1 MTLPSAS
8 AESRTAQLRRVT
20 LSSLL
25 GTAIEYYDF
34 MLYST
39 MAAVAL
45 GRLFFPSSNPTMSTI
60 GAFGTLAAGYL
71 ARPLGGLVF
80 GHFGDRLGRKSTL
93 ITTMVLMG
101 GASFLV
107 GVLPVYHSIGIM
119 APILLVLCRMVQGV
133 AVGGEW
139 GGAMLMVVEQAARER
154 RGWWTGIIQLG
165 SPIGFLLATFAV
177 MMVNLLPR
185 NSFYSW
191 GWRLPFLSSA
201 LLLIIGLY
209 LRLNVVESEVFRR
222 AAEEA
227 KASAQQKVPALRVL
241 RQPRTLVLACAAGIG
256 PFLLNTLA
264 NTQMIAYAT
273 GIGYRTSDV
282 MRALIVTSTMS
293 IVFVPLFSAL
303 SDKCGRRTVIL
314 WGAVGAVLY
323 ALPLYALVDTR
334 SVALM
339 TAGLIV
345 AQIIA
350 QLMFAP
356 LAPLLS
362 EMFGTAVRYTGVS
375 LAYQVAS
382 LIGAGLT
389 PLMASTLVAVFGGS
403 SLPLSVAMAVA
414 AMVTMV
420 AVWRTAETRGRD
432 LEADSEFAAR

>member
-1 MTLPSAS
+1 M
-8 AESRTAQLRRVT
+8 
-20 LSSLL
+20 
-25 GTAIEYYDF
+25 
-34 MLYST
+34 
-39 MAAVAL
+39 
-45 GRLFFPSSNPTMSTI
+45 
-60 GAFGTLAAGYL
+60 
-71 ARPLGGLVF
+71 
-80 GHFGDRLGRKSTL
+80 
-93 ITTMVLMG
+93 
-101 GASFLV
+101 
-107 GVLPVYHSIGIM
+107 
-119 APILLVLCRMVQGV
+119 
-133 AVGGEW
+133 
-139 GGAMLMVVEQAARER
+139 
-154 RGWWTGIIQLG
+154 
-165 SPIGFLLATFAV
+165 
-177 MMVNLLPR
+177 
-185 NSFYSW
+185 
-191 GWRLPFLSSA
+191 
-201 LLLIIGLY
+201 
-209 LRLNVVESEVFRR
+209 FRR
-222 AAEEA
+222 AAQEA

-303 SDKCGRRTVIL
+303 SDTCGRRTVIL
-314 WGAVGAVLY
+314 SGAVGAVLY

-339 TAGLIV
+339 TAALIV

-389 PLMASTLVAVFGGS
+389 PLVASTLVAVFGGS

-414 AMVTMV
+414 AMITMV

-432 LEADSEFAAR
+432 LEADSEFVAR